1 MADFSVIGTLVKVVA
16 TFGLLFLTLKMV
28 GRFYGTGR
36 SGMPGFGGGGR
47 TRGGVVTARPVE
59 VIGRT
64 SLGRNSSV
72 TVVRM
77 GERCFALG
85 VTDQTINL
93 LTEVDIDLTPA
104 PPPPAGTQVV
114 ETRPSWRELVES
126 LREKTVRH

>member
-1 MADFSVIGTLVKVVA
+1 MTDFSVIGTLVKVVA

-36 SGMPGFGGGGR
+36 IGGSTRVRPGA
-47 TRGGVVTARPVE
+47 VARPVE
-59 VIGRT
+59 VVGRT
-64 SLGRNSSV
+64 TLGRNSTV

-77 GERCFALG
+77 GDKCFALG
-85 VTDQTINL
+85 VTEQSVSL
-93 LTEVDIDLTPA
+93 LTEVDIDLTPPPA
-104 PPPPAGTQVV
+104 PTTQPPAGTQVV

>member
-16 TFGLLFLTLKMV
+16 TFGLLFLTLKLV
-28 GRFYGTGR
+28 GRFYGAGR
-36 SGMPGFGGGGR
+36 GASALRVRPG
-47 TRGGVVTARPVE
+47 VTARPVE
-59 VIGRT
+59 VLGRT
-64 SLGRNSSV
+64 SLGRNASV

-85 VTDQTINL
+85 VTDQEVNL
-93 LTEVDIDLTPA
+93 LTEVDIDLTPP

-114 ETRPSWRELVES
+114 DTRPSWRELVES